1 MSETPTTMIHVRV
14 DETLKSEATKAL
26 ADMGLTIS
34 DAVRV
39 LLTRVA
45 KEHAFP
51 FPIKVPNAQTRA
63 AMEAARSKQGTP
75 GRFANAEELFD
86 ALTRGGTKTR

>member
-1 MSETPTTMIHVRV
+1 MIHVRV
-14 DETLKSEATKAL
+14 DEAVKVRATEAL
-26 ADMGLTIS
+26 ANMGLTLS

-45 KEHAFP
+45 KEQAFP

-63 AMEAARSKQGTP
+63 AMKKARAKTSKQG
-75 GRFANAEELFD
+75 RFATAEELFD
-86 ALTRGGTKTR
+86 ALAKNRA